1 MAAQGDFWG
10 EIAPAQV
17 RTPVSIMREQA
28 ALLGKKTQNLIEAVV
43 KTRTTP
49 FDQFTHSF
57 LLLVP
62 PLDGYQYEL
71 FRIEHGVEMYPVT
84 VAAGLQVERLDN
96 EQQFVDWLKRKLSD
110 PETKQLIGN
119 LLGMVT
125 K

>member
-10 EIAPAQV
+10 ELVPVEV

-28 ALLGKKTQNLIEAVV
+28 ALLGT
-43 KTRTTP
+43 KTRNLVEATVETGT
-49 FDQFTHSF
+49 QFGRFNHSF

-62 PLDGYQYEL
+62 ALGLYKYEL
-71 FRIEHGVEMYPVT
+71 FRIEHDVDLYPVT
-84 VAAGLQVERLDN
+84 VVIGTQGEQLDN
-96 EQQFVDWLKRKLSD
+96 EQQFIDWLKRKLSD
-110 PETKQLIGN
+110 RETKQLIGN